1 VRGRRQAMFARL
13 DGEHVEWPDGGRER
27 VDAVLLATGYR
38 PNLPYLADLGALTT
52 DGHPRQRRGLSLTHP
67 GLGYLGLEWQR
78 TPSSNTLRGV
88 GADARRVVAA
98 LARHLRGQREHARA

>member
-1 VRGRRQAMFARL
+1 M
-13 DGEHVEWPDGGRER
+13 
-27 VDAVLLATGYR
+27 
-38 PNLPYLADLGALTT
+38 GAL
-52 DGHPRQRRGLSLTHP
+52 DAEGRPRQRRGLSPTHP

-98 LARHLRGQREHARA
+98 LTRQVRGARQGARTSLFR